1 MYPLHEGRLAAV
13 GRGVQIGFMASEAT
27 WRARVTAWKA
37 SGQRADEFCEGEE
50 YSASLLRHWA
60 WRLGLTRRRQGR
72 KPKRAPLA
80 VRLARVVRAS
90 AAVPTPRDGGTIR
103 IEVGGARVEVRG
115 AVDEAALTT
124 VMRVLD
130 GRARAH
136 AGGATA

>member
-1 MYPLHEGRLAAV
+1 
-13 GRGVQIGFMASEAT
+13 VQIGLVANEAA

-37 SGQRADEFCEGEE
+37 SGKRADDFCEGEE

-60 WRLGLTRRRQGR
+60 WRLGLTRRRQAQR
-72 KPKRAPLA
+72 TQRTQAT

-90 AAVPTPRDGGTIR
+90 AVVPTPRDGGTIR

-115 AVDEAALTT
+115 AVDEAALAT

-130 GRARAH
+130 GRVR
-136 AGGATA
+136 AGGAAA

>member
-1 MYPLHEGRLAAV
+1 LYPLHEGRLAAI
-13 GRGVQIGFMASEAT
+13 GRGVQIGLVASEAT

-37 SGQRADEFCEGEE
+37 SGKRADDFCEGEE

-60 WRLGLTRRRQGR
+60 WRLGLTRRRQAR
-72 KPKRAPLA
+72 RTQAT

-90 AAVPTPRDGGTIR
+90 AVVPTPRDGGTIR

-115 AVDEAALTT
+115 AVDEAALAT

-130 GRARAH
+130 GRTR
-136 AGGATA
+136 AGGAAA